1 MSRIIPVKR
10 VRVFDL
16 TSQSVLIII
25 LAIGTLYF
33 LFQTWL
39 SLDWYSAHDSSYLH
53 TILFL
58 IDRYGLVPYRDI
70 FEPSLPLTYMF
81 HLAIGKTLGW
91 GDPAFRAVDVA
102 YLGALLFVTWRIMRP
117 LGGLVAWAAA
127 LSFGLLYQSYGPTMS
142 LQRDFLC
149 LLPAAIAI
157 WVAGDVALF
166 GRRRWRYLALG
177 ALFGLAAAIKPH
189 FPIGLLPV
197 LVYAAFADGR
207 LRAGR
212 RSIDRRELIALAA
225 LASAGLALALALP
238 LLWLWQRNALG
249 AFWEI
254 AVHYLPL
261 YRQLNGNQELL
272 SSGEKWIY
280 VLTTAPALGGK
291 AGLLMAAAL
300 GLYWGLVEIKLSATQ
315 RRLVILLAVMLP
327 IYFVYELIAAK
338 FWAYHWMP
346 LYYFACCCGAL
357 VLLPLR
363 DRASNR
369 GRRVFAVVVFAIG
382 LALTLRPAPDVYAQI
397 QGLPPAP
404 IAGGRA
410 DRITAFL
417 QQNLEPGDTIQP
429 LDGVTG
435 GSATALR
442 RAGAALATPYI
453 VDYQFYHHVSSPY
466 IQSLRRDLL
475 SRLAAAPPRFII
487 DVPSPTRPQGIDT
500 TDDFAELDAFVAAHY
515 HVALA
520 DEGFTI
526 YERDI
531 STLADGD

>member
-1 MSRIIPVKR
+1 MSSSIIRLKR
-10 VRVFDL
+10 GLAGL
-16 TSQSVLIII
+16 TYQSIAATA
-25 LAIGTLYF
+25 LALGSLYF

-39 SLDWYSAHDSSYLH
+39 SLDWFSAHDSSYLH

-91 GDPAFRAVDVA
+91 SDPAFRLVDGV
-102 YLGALLFVTWRIMRP
+102 YLGTLLFVTWRIMRP

-127 LSFGLLYQSYGPTMS
+127 LSFGLLYQSFGPTMS

-149 LLPAAIAI
+149 LLPAAVAI
-157 WVAGDVALF
+157 WVAGDVTLF
-166 GRRRWRYLALG
+166 GRRRWRYLAIG

-197 LVYAAFADGR
+197 LLYAAYADGR
-207 LRAGR
+207 LPAGPRAVAWR
-212 RSIDRRELIALAA
+212 QLVTLAV
-225 LASAGLALALALP
+225 LAGAGLALAFTLP
-238 LLWLWQRNALG
+238 LLWLWQMNALG

-254 AVHYLPL
+254 TINYLPL

-272 SSGEKWIY
+272 GSGEKWIY
-280 VLTTAPALGGK
+280 MLNNAPALGGK
-291 AGLLMAAAL
+291 AGLLMASAL
-300 GLYWGLVEIKLSATQ
+300 GLYWGVVEMKLSASQ

-327 IYFVYELIAAK
+327 VYFAYELIAAK

-346 LYYFACCCGAL
+346 FYYFACCCGAL
-357 VLLPLR
+357 VLLPVQ
-363 DRASNR
+363 DRAGNR
-369 GRRVFAVVVFAIG
+369 GRHLFALVVFVAG
-382 LALTLRPAPDVYAQI
+382 LALTLRPAPDVYAQV

-410 DRITAFL
+410 DRLTAFL
-417 QQNLEPGDTIQP
+417 QQNLELGDTVQP

-442 RAGAALATPYI
+442 RAGAELATPYI
-453 VDYQFYHHVSSPY
+453 VDYQFYHHVSTPY
-466 IQSLRRDLL
+466 IQGLRRDFLA
-475 SRLAAAPPRFII
+475 RLAAAPPRFVI

-500 TDDFAELDAFVAAHY
+500 TDEFAALDAFLATNY
-515 HVALA
+515 HVALV

-526 YERDI
+526 YERNVPA
-531 STLADGD
+531 LPGG